1 MTDKRH
7 TILCVDDEGNIL
19 SALKRSLRK
28 EKYKLL
34 LASNGAEGLKVLSE
48 NEVQLVMSD
57 QRMPGMD
64 GTEFL
69 SKVREGFPDV
79 IRIILTGYTDVD
91 SITEAIN
98 QGNIYKF
105 FLKPWNDQHLKLEIE
120 KALEQYDLI
129 QTNKQLHETVVEQ
142 NAKLRKINENLE
154 SLVQERTMHLEV
166 QNQALELSHA
176 ILESM
181 PLPVIGVSAEGM
193 IVLINRGVQSLSG
206 DGGRIGLGEKLSRC
220 FSGDVE
226 AKFRQAMETNQAQ
239 SLKNY
244 PLSGTRYHLD
254 FVPLSDRYTGRGIIL
269 SLTPVSKV

>member
-1 MTDKRH
+1 MRDKHH

-34 LASNGAEGLKVLSE
+34 LASNGIDGLKVLSE

-69 SKVREGFPDV
+69 SKVKERFPDA
-79 IRIILTGYTDVD
+79 IRIIMTGYTDVD

-105 FLKPWNDQHLKLEIE
+105 FLKPWNDQNLKLEIE

-129 QTNKQLHETVVEQ
+129 QTNKRLHETVMEQ
-142 NAKLRKINENLE
+142 NTKLREINENLE
-154 SLVQERTMHLEV
+154 NLVQERTMHLEV
-166 QNQALELSHA
+166 QNRALELSHA

-181 PLPVIGVSAEGM
+181 PLPIIGVSAEGM
-193 IVLINRGVQSLSG
+193 IVLINREVQSLLSDGKRIELGKRLSG
-206 DGGRIGLGEKLSRC
+206 Y
-220 FSGDVE
+220 FSDDVE
-226 AKFRQAMETNQAQ
+226 AKFRQAMETNQVQ

-244 PLSGTRYHLD
+244 RLSDTAYHLN
-254 FVPLSDRYTGRGIIL
+254 FVPLSDRYTGQGIIL

>member
-1 MTDKRH
+1 MTDKHH

-28 EKYKLL
+28 EKYNLL
-34 LASNGAEGLKVLSE
+34 LASSGTEALKVLSE

-69 SKVREGFPDV
+69 SKVKEKFPDV

-142 NAKLRKINENLE
+142 NTKLLKINENLE

-166 QNQALELSHA
+166 QNRALE
-176 ILESM
+176 
-181 PLPVIGVSAEGM
+181 
-193 IVLINRGVQSLSG
+193 
-206 DGGRIGLGEKLSRC
+206 
-220 FSGDVE
+220 
-226 AKFRQAMETNQAQ
+226 
-239 SLKNY
+239 
-244 PLSGTRYHLD
+244 
-254 FVPLSDRYTGRGIIL
+254 
-269 SLTPVSKV
+269 

>member
-1 MTDKRH
+1 MTDKHH

-28 EKYKLL
+28 EKYNLL
-34 LASNGAEGLKVLSE
+34 LASSGTEALKVLSE

-69 SKVREGFPDV
+69 SKVKEKFPDV

-142 NAKLRKINENLE
+142 NTKLLKINENLE

-166 QNQALELSHA
+166 QNRALELSHA

-181 PLPVIGVSAEGM
+181 LLPIIGVSAEGM
-193 IVLINRGVQSLSG
+193 IVFINREVQSLSG
-206 DGGRIGLGEKLSRC
+206 DGERIELGKKLSQC
-220 FSGDVE
+220 FTGDVE
-226 AKFRQAMETNQAQ
+226 AEFRQAMETNQAQ

-244 PLSGTRYHLD
+244 RLSDTIYHLD
-254 FVPLSDRYTGRGIIL
+254 FVPLSDKYAGRGIIL
-269 SLTPVSKV
+269 SFTPVSKV